1 MSNLSSV
8 GHLSRS
14 LQRQFSHSVVTPL
27 RSSSLDMLQD
37 TLSIICISFFTAFLG
52 EGLTWLFVYRTEK
65 YQKLKAEVDKQSKR
79 LEKQRDVTEAAI
91 DRTAKKRL
99 EKQEERFK
107 NINRELSLVKM
118 KSMFA
123 IGLIFTSLFN
133 VFSSIF
139 DGRVV
144 AKLPF
149 VPLSWI
155 QGLSHRNLP
164 GNDFTDG
171 SFVFVY
177 ILCTMSIRQNVQ
189 KILGFAP
196 SRSFNKQS
204 TGFAQS

>member
-1 MSNLSSV
+1 MIVERWAVWSV
-8 GHLSRS
+8 CCRARVLWYLPAFALGQNAARHT
-14 LQRQFSHSVVTPL
+14 FNHMHIFFHSIFG
-27 RSSSLDMLQD
+27 RRYR
-37 TLSIICISFFTAFLG
+37 C
-52 EGLTWLFVYRTEK
+52 LTWLFVYRTEK

-79 LEKQRDVTEAAI
+79 LEKQRDVTESAI

-107 NINRELSLVKM
+107 NINRELSMVKM

-123 IGLIFTSLFN
+123 VGLIFTSLFN
-133 VFSSIF
+133 VFSSMF

-149 VPLSWI
+149 VPFSWI

-164 GNDFTDG
+164 GSDFTDA

>member
-1 MSNLSSV
+1 MNLHFLLIYYITLV
-8 GHLSRS
+8 G
-14 LQRQFSHSVVTPL
+14 VIV
-27 RSSSLDMLQD
+27 
-37 TLSIICISFFTAFLG
+37 
-52 EGLTWLFVYRTEK
+52 
-65 YQKLKAEVDKQSKR
+65 
-79 LEKQRDVTEAAI
+79 
-91 DRTAKKRL
+91 
-99 EKQEERFK
+99 
-107 NINRELSLVKM
+107 NIL
-118 KSMFA
+118 FA
-123 IGLIFTSLFN
+123 ILLIR
-133 VFSSIF
+133 F

-149 VPLSWI
+149 VPFSWI

-164 GNDFTDG
+164 GNDFTDA

>member
-1 MSNLSSV
+1 
-8 GHLSRS
+8 
-14 LQRQFSHSVVTPL
+14 
-27 RSSSLDMLQD
+27 
-37 TLSIICISFFTAFLG
+37 
-52 EGLTWLFVYRTEK
+52 LTWLFVYRTEK

-79 LEKQRDVTEAAI
+79 CNILRNIEVEKQRDVTESAI
-91 DRTAKKRL
+91 DRAAKKRL

-107 NINRELSLVKM
+107 NINRE
-118 KSMFA
+118 
-123 IGLIFTSLFN
+123 
-133 VFSSIF
+133 F

-149 VPLSWI
+149 VPFSWI

-164 GNDFTDG
+164 GSDFTDG

>member
-1 MSNLSSV
+1 MYT
-8 GHLSRS
+8 S
-14 LQRQFSHSVVTPL
+14 LGGDCSFVLNRYLPAFVLGQDATRHTFNHMHIFFHSIFGG
-27 RSSSLDMLQD
+27 RYK
-37 TLSIICISFFTAFLG
+37 C
-52 EGLTWLFVYRTEK
+52 LTWLFVYRTEK

-79 LEKQRDVTEAAI
+79 LEKQRDVTESAI

-107 NINRELSLVKM
+107 NINRELSMASKIY
-118 KSMFA
+118 S
-123 IGLIFTSLFN
+123 N
-133 VFSSIF
+133 QF

-149 VPLSWI
+149 VPFSWI

-164 GNDFTDG
+164 GSDFTDA

-177 ILCTMSIRQNVQ
+177 ILCTMSIRQIYKFYVFFLKNVQ